1 MTIANA
7 RLLETLT
14 GSLSKAQ
21 DMEDKLCE
29 VMLETEVSPDD
40 YKLIQ
45 AAISTLGRAR
55 QIVSALFPP
64 TVD

>member
-1 MTIANA
+1 MTISYAVFCLKKN
-7 RLLETLT
+7 